1 MSSIDAKNP
10 ETEKPKTAWESIL
23 TSTPVVL
30 TVVATLLA
38 GLSSSEMTRAQYHRS
53 LAAQHQSKVSDQWNF
68 FQAKRI
74 RGGNMEAEVERMRAE
89 HALVLVTPEL
99 LAEYAARL
107 PQELDRMARAGE
119 RLLRALTAA
128 KTDAGSDSPRQ
139 ALEKLVQIARQDAEA
154 ARALEK
160 RINETLAQQEIQE
173 ALGYLSSS
181 QLPDVAKQ
189 PVGDEN
195 IREAQKAIGERKTE
209 AETASLM
216 ARIREEELLDA
227 LNTVEANAREFE
239 KKGKPVDKALA
250 AIGQIVQESMN
261 LAASVH
267 RLAERA
273 AMVLAEI
280 AASGDFGEFR
290 TASNNDGTNELRAAI
305 ATLTRRDA
313 IMMKGAEELNQ
324 SFLAGRRDF
333 TARRYEREARDNQ
346 ETASILEIQ
355 VRKSSWNAER
365 YRSRS
370 IMFFYG
376 MLAAQA
382 GVTIATFSLALRQRS
397 TLWALATLAG
407 LGAILFSAYI
417 YLYT

>member
-1 MSSIDAKNP
+1 MSSTDAKKP
-10 ETEKPKTAWESIL
+10 EPDKPKTMWESTL

-38 GLSSSEMTRAQYHRS
+38 GLSSSEMTRAQYYRA

-74 RGGNMEAEVERMRAE
+74 RGGNTEAEVERMRAE
-89 HALVLVTPEL
+89 HALVAVTPEL
-99 LAEYAARL
+99 LAEHAARL
-107 PQELDRMARAGE
+107 PQDLDRIARAAE
-119 RLLRALTAA
+119 RVQRVLAAA
-128 KTDAGSDSPRQ
+128 KIDTGGDSSRV
-139 ALEKLVQIARQDAEA
+139 EKLVKTARQNAEA
-154 ARALEK
+154 ARTVEK
-160 RINETLAQQEIQE
+160 QITE
-173 ALGYLSSS
+173 ALKRPEVGEALAYLSTAR
-181 QLPDVAKQ
+181 LPEVDKQ
-189 PVGDEN
+189 TVGDEH
-195 IREAQKAIGERKTE
+195 IHQALKAIQERKTE

-216 ARIREEELLDA
+216 ADISDSELQAALDA
-227 LNTVEANAREFE
+227 VEANARAFE
-239 KKGKPVDKALA
+239 KKGKPMDEALA
-250 AIGQIVQESMN
+250 EVGQLVYKGTT
-261 LAASVH
+261 LAATVH

-273 AMVLAEI
+273 VMGVTETTG
-280 AASGDFGEFR
+280 ASDAGELR
-290 TASNNDGTNELRAAI
+290 TASSTDGAAELRAAE
-305 ATLTRRDA
+305 ASLGRADA
-313 IMMKGAEELNQ
+313 MMMKSVDELNQ

-346 ETASILEIQ
+346 ATASILEIQ

-365 YRSRS
+365 HRARSVL
-370 IMFFYG
+370 FFYG

-407 LGAILFSAYI
+407 LGAIIFSAYV